1 MEALNEKAINFD
13 LKWSMD
19 LSAQKADEAA
29 NMLQDMLQSLGGSA
43 YSLLANKYANS
54 VGVVDDEQIAH
65 YLNDKLTEAI
75 DTMMA
80 VQGMLDCALTFAKNA
95 LSKVGA

>member
-29 NMLQDMLQSLGGSA
+29 NMLQALGGSA
-43 YSLLANKYANS
+43 YSLLANKYAEILMEQM
-54 VGVVDDEQIAH
+54 GDDEQIAH